1 MKKKMISVLCAAAM
15 AVSLAG
21 CSGGSGSAPADGKDT
36 QAAGSEAKA
45 ENTAAEKE
53 EAEEGSG
60 KLIIYSPL
68 TESMIDSML
77 AMFEEDTG
85 IDAECLAMGT
95 GDALKRI
102 QTEAD
107 NPQADILWSGTIGTV
122 KNKSEYFA
130 DYVTPNEDAFY
141 DEYKN
146 VEGNLTRF
154 DTIPSVIMVNT
165 DLIGDIKIEGYAD
178 LLNPE
183 LKGKIAFAEPAASS
197 SSFEHLVNML
207 YAMGNGNPDD
217 GWDYVKQFCAQLDG
231 KLLGGSS
238 AVYKGVAD
246 GEYTVG
252 LTFEQGS
259 AQYVGAGAPVKTV
272 YMSEG
277 VIFRG
282 DGAYIIKG
290 CPNEE
295 NAQKFLD
302 WLTSKDVQEFM
313 NNTQY
318 RRTIRKDVEAGDA
331 MVPMDQI
338 HVIEDDETNTA
349 AHKAKWLDAFKELFT
364 E

>member
-1 MKKKMISVLCAAAM
+1 MKKRTLAALCISLAAAG
-15 AVSLAG
+15 LAG
-21 CSGGSGSAPADGKDT
+21 CGGGGSSEAPKADGGQT
-36 QAAGSEAKA
+36 QAEDKGEAK
-45 ENTAAEKE
+45 ED
-53 EAEEGSG
+53 GG

-77 AMFEEDTG
+77 SMFEEDTG

-122 KNKSEYFA
+122 KNQSEYFA
-130 DYVTPNEDAFY
+130 DYTCVNEDAFY

-154 DTIPSVIMVNT
+154 DTVPSVIMVNT
-165 DLIGDIKIEGYAD
+165 ELIGDIEINGYED

-183 LKGKIAFAEPAASS
+183 LKGKIAFADPAASS

-207 YAMGNGNPDD
+207 YAMGEGNPEN
-217 GWDYVKQFCAQLDG
+217 GWEYVRQFCQQLDG

-259 AQYVGAGAPVKTV
+259 AQYVGAGAPVKTI
-272 YMSEG
+272 YMEEG

-290 CPNEE
+290 CPNEK
-295 NAQKFLD
+295 NAQIFLD
-302 WLTSKDVQEFM
+302 WLTSQEVQEYM

-318 RRTIRKDVEAGDA
+318 RRTIRKDVPSGDV
-331 MVPMDQI
+331 MVSMEDI
-338 HVIEDDETNTA
+338 HVIEDDETDTA
-349 AHKAKWLDAFKELFT
+349 EHKADWLEQFKDIFT

>member
-1 MKKKMISVLCAAAM
+1 MKKRTLAALCISLAAAG
-15 AVSLAG
+15 LAG
-21 CSGGSGSAPADGKDT
+21 CGGGGSSEAPKADGGQT
-36 QAAGSEAKA
+36 QADDKGEAK
-45 ENTAAEKE
+45 ED
-53 EAEEGSG
+53 GG

-77 AMFEEDTG
+77 SMFEEDTG

-122 KNKSEYFA
+122 KNQSEYFA
-130 DYVTPNEDAFY
+130 DYTCVNEDAFY

-154 DTIPSVIMVNT
+154 DTVPSVIMVNT
-165 DLIGDIKIEGYAD
+165 ELIGDIEINGYED

-183 LKGKIAFAEPAASS
+183 LKGKIAFADPAASS

-207 YAMGNGNPDD
+207 YAMGEGNPEN
-217 GWDYVKQFCAQLDG
+217 GWEYVRQFCQQLDG

-259 AQYVGAGAPVKTV
+259 AQYVGAGAPVKTI
-272 YMSEG
+272 YMEEG

-290 CPNEE
+290 CPNEK
-295 NAQKFLD
+295 NAQIFLD
-302 WLTSKDVQEFM
+302 WLTSQEVQEYM

-318 RRTIRKDVEAGDA
+318 RRTIRKDVPSGDV
-331 MVPMDQI
+331 MVSMEDI
-338 HVIEDDETNTA
+338 HVIEDDETDTA
-349 AHKAKWLDAFKELFT
+349 EHKAEWLEQFKDIFT

>member
-1 MKKKMISVLCAAAM
+1 MKKRTLAALCISLAAAG
-15 AVSLAG
+15 LAG
-21 CSGGSGSAPADGKDT
+21 CGGGGSSEAPKADGGQT
-36 QAAGSEAKA
+36 QAEDKGEAK
-45 ENTAAEKE
+45 ED
-53 EAEEGSG
+53 GG

-77 AMFEEDTG
+77 SMFEEDTG

-122 KNKSEYFA
+122 KNQSEYFA
-130 DYVTPNEDAFY
+130 DYTCVNEDAFY

-154 DTIPSVIMVNT
+154 DTVPSVIMVNT
-165 DLIGDIKIEGYAD
+165 ELIGDIEINGYED

-183 LKGKIAFAEPAASS
+183 LKGKIAFADPAASS

-207 YAMGNGNPDD
+207 YAMGEGNPEN
-217 GWDYVKQFCAQLDG
+217 GWEYVRQFCQQLDG

-259 AQYVGAGAPVKTV
+259 AQYVGAGAPVKTI
-272 YMSEG
+272 YMEEG

-290 CPNEE
+290 CPNEK
-295 NAQKFLD
+295 NAQIFLD
-302 WLTSKDVQEFM
+302 WLTSQEVQEYL

-318 RRTIRKDVEAGDA
+318 RRTIRKDVPSGDV
-331 MVPMDQI
+331 MVSMEDI
-338 HVIEDDETNTA
+338 HVIEDDETDTA
-349 AHKAKWLDAFKELFT
+349 EHKAEWLEQFKDIFT

>member
-1 MKKKMISVLCAAAM
+1 MKKRILSVLCASAM
-15 AVSLAG
+15 VIGLAG
-21 CSGGSGSAPADGKDT
+21 CGGNSASTTAAPEKQENAADN
-36 QAAGSEAKA
+36 AAGGEDA
-45 ENTAAEKE
+45 E
-53 EAEEGSG
+53 GGG

-77 AMFEEDTG
+77 TMFEEDTG

-102 QTEAD
+102 QTEAG
-107 NPQADILWSGTIGTV
+107 NAQADVLWSGTIGTV
-122 KNKSEYFA
+122 KNNSEHFA
-130 DYVTPNEDAFY
+130 DYVCVNEDAFY

-146 VEGNLTRF
+146 TEGNLTRF
-154 DTIPSVIMVNT
+154 DTVPSVIMVNT

-183 LKGKIAFAEPAASS
+183 LKGKIAFADPAASS

-207 YAMGNGNPDD
+207 YAMGDGNPEN
-217 GWDYVKQFCAQLDG
+217 GWDYIRQFCQQLDG

-272 YMSEG
+272 YMKEG

-290 CPNEE
+290 CPNEK
-295 NAQKFLD
+295 NAQIFLD
-302 WLTSKDVQEFM
+302 WLTSKEVQEYM

-318 RRTIRKDVEAGDA
+318 RRTIRKDVASGEA
-331 MVPMDQI
+331 MVPMEDI
-338 HVIEDDETNTA
+338 HVITDDETNTSE
-349 AHKAKWLDAFKELFT
+349 HKAEWLDQFKEVFT